1 MKTQLKLL
9 AVSNEIIDT
18 NLNLHTKFILAYI
31 QFRLNNEKID
41 WTFSQADIARQTQ
54 IDKSHV
60 NRLFKPLIENGVVK
74 FISYKIITNGK
85 IKLFT
90 ANQAALDSFII
101 SNTDNTSLTGSTTS
115 LTGSTTSLTGST
127 TSLTGSTTSLTGSTT
142 SLTGST
148 YKKDIEELS
157 YKNDNTR
164 MIDNKEIS
172 KTIDNTQKQIN
183 PVVSGNG
190 LVLVNGLYHKPIE
203 INSDDDL
210 KGVSFEKLS
219 KYINNPQLVSNI
231 LPVARYIKKY
241 SEIIIP
247 ELEDG
252 VYKKVIGIL
261 NKNSV

>member
-1 MKTQLKLL
+1 MKTQLKLI
-9 AVSNEIIDT
+9 AVSNIIIDT
-18 NLNLHTKFILAYI
+18 NLDWETKVILSYI

-41 WTFSQADIARQTQ
+41 WTFSQANISTQ
-54 IDKSHV
+54 LNIHKRNVS
-60 NRLFKPLIENGVVK
+60 RIFKDLIENKVVT
-74 FISYKIITNGK
+74 FVTYKIVQSGK
-85 IKLFT
+85 LKLFT
-90 ANQAALDSFII
+90 ANQTALNSYIL
-101 SNTDNTSLTGSTTS
+101 SNTETTS
-115 LTGSTTSLTGST
+115 SHMETTSSPTVP
-127 TSLTGSTTSLTGSTT
+127 
-142 SLTGST
+142 